1 MVTVVLRSETI
12 VIIIL
17 RAADAVA
24 TAITDAAVTYTGK
37 VTDTARKAAGAVAPR
52 VLCGILSISVL
63 TIIVIL
69 VLIEFGF
76 EGEKILGSEL
86 QVKQNA
92 RLARALKRLA
102 GELYGSDVHWQLEL
116 LQNADDNSYQ
126 TGTVPTAEFLLR
138 ASEGGEVIFR
148 CNETGFR
155 EADIRA
161 ICDIGNSSKV
171 GVAKYGPGGRVVAT
185 GEKGLGFKAV
195 FALTDRPRLFSGPY
209 RLEFDSQ
216 HPSGIGYVLPRWLE
230 DAEEARELC
239 RPAWGSVLRMPLRP
253 ELQPRK
259 EELFRRLASLP
270 PSLLLFLKRLREVSV
285 ELQGMSSAG
294 EEGADCSALRVRYA
308 EDATVEAR
316 WEEMTGPVKLEASES
331 FSGCDDV
338 CTFVHWCACGRYL
351 EMEAGVG
358 KRTIGCSSADGFRC
372 RRLASQLFV
381 AERRQAPKPGSAA
394 AEGLSK
400 PGLAS
405 PPSTLLELALPKGPE
420 GGFDRT
426 RGAQQ
431 VFAFL
436 PVRSYGL
443 PFALQA
449 DWAVSSSREELLAG
463 CAWNEFLKAQVPQL
477 MLELVPAVQAE
488 PVESALR
495 WTYYAAIPAT
505 TASTSTFFR
514 PVVAQV
520 LAKLRGCDCMLTD
533 EETFCQ
539 PQQAMRCS
547 DEARAAFHGCSP
559 LRAALRAQGFHLLHE
574 KVEASAPPGLL
585 DSLGVQRLGAA
596 ALLRLLPKTEAFPG
610 LDSWRQILVLL
621 DQLLDAA
628 PRNDAPRLVEVA
640 RQLPLLPL
648 KGDGS
653 LQSAASKLVLPPV
666 KPEVEGFPPEL
677 LAELRAVD
685 PRLLAEGGADTADA
699 DEGTLDALAAARI
712 RKLLRRLGVV
722 PLTPRL
728 VVKDII
734 GPLFSTCAVVPC
746 LVSVDEAPRPP
757 SALLALGGFLAQ
769 NAALAEE
776 LGPSAIGWPLK
787 ALDKVAVGR
796 RFSAPALHSPR
807 AAAFLEAAKGVLD
820 IHLPAAPAKLG
831 TTTALGEALETL
843 GLALPGPLVTAA
855 DGDFRSP
862 EFEQLTVAITKE
874 ARETGSLERAR
885 LLAQAL
891 NAAWQSSYL
900 RYSRRGDGVDM
911 PGWMY
916 GWMDGGMDGWRDGRM
931 DGRGKGRTEGGRE
944 TALRPRSFPAM
955 ASARASY
962 HFVGSDDAEDMV
974 KLPGLLPRLPLRD
987 DTSDCTMALVFPREV
1002 DQEKIVEEPYMM
1014 LKRIFIATGNEH
1026 STDKFLELTQRLN
1039 DEALPL
1045 AEYQTHVRRFLIEIV
1060 AESGLIMSSFPSV
1073 DEDEDF
1079 LKIYLPL
1086 DGPVIQHMAE
1096 HLEYTMP
1103 YKESV
1108 YQQVKEHGPY
1118 PGKEPMR
1125 DIQLRPLVA
1134 WDKFTVED
1142 VGRFEDFCMRDSIRI
1157 LEFWLD
1163 QWVSLDEM
1171 ERQGIIKCYFPCPE
1185 ADALENLHSHFLNLC
1200 KWVHFQG
1207 KQADELRKYFGE
1219 EIGFYFRFLGYVCHA
1234 MSFLGI
1240 VGFVIYASRHPAWHS
1255 DSYIPQRSMGYL
1267 RSGLALV
1274 YSVWAAILLIFWTI
1288 TTARICVRWGVNDI
1302 EDYEQINPDW
1312 DPVPPSAFRPLIVN
1326 VLTGAYLAAYV
1337 GAISAV
1343 LNWQFSLQDDEDPGL
1358 GAYAPLVLTVL
1369 IKFGSLSWTWIA
1381 PAIVRLENH
1390 RREDDKAVKLS
1401 VILAVVKIFVALFP
1415 FISSCFLATLYQ
1427 STCGDTFEEA
1437 AAATFPNY
1445 ASVAPL
1451 SAETME
1457 ALKPYSFEKDGRF
1470 CFHGCHPASAAAT
1483 EVWAETTCDRS
1494 VSANLKTYF
1503 FFTVALD
1510 LVFLIIP
1517 IVISANEIR
1526 QERRKQERAGKDFEY
1541 SLLQWEAKKFKY
1553 EWNSWGGD
1561 KINDNLDLTIS
1572 YAVVVCFGIISPIM
1586 ATVCLLSLLISLRL
1600 RCYRMIYATRR
1611 PLPRASTGLGVW
1623 EYIYTGINMVAV
1635 VINVGLA
1642 AVFFYPM
1649 RVKQASEKFMIFVIG
1664 EHVVLLVQFIFRLIV
1679 PAKPAD
1685 ISHIEAY
1692 NMHVKKVLRTE
1703 RSGMKRFEG
1712 LRTPA
1717 NINLDVIP
1725 DGVQSDADSSD
1736 TANEA
1741 VLRVGDKKRSVEVS
1755 GFLLA
1760 LQSSPWLPPDDSA
1773 DAEDAAQGGLCC
1785 PAELVAGTA
1794 AVRAA
1799 LPDAGLLK
1807 GRLCSAVS
1815 GAFAEALGV
1824 VTEPSVEL
1832 VMKVLRG
1839 FVTHSPVGPDSATA
1853 IYGYLERE
1861 GADLAELRRMPSVV
1875 VAAGEAAR
1883 VPADVVWE
1891 DANCD
1896 LPALQQLYSVRW
1908 RRFFVIGLGV
1918 PERPTAEQVL
1928 RRLDQ
1933 LSASTAPSA
1942 ALWPLLL
1949 RVAKE
1954 LSNPS
1959 SADAEAW
1966 AALPAALAARR
1977 CVPLQLGGLG
1987 APKEGVLLEEDA
1999 LGAGVPEAALA
2010 TLRAQAP
2017 LAAPAPRNA
2026 KDAEHWPVLAEAL
2039 KLQSLS
2045 TVCSITSIHG
2055 GEERPAPVIAKAV
2068 ASLLPLAQRFL
2079 IHKHRAVHDAVNA
2092 TCLAAK
2098 VEKLIVREVDPPLK
2112 LRCVFSVVPGQ
2123 DPIQAE
2129 VESDCYLEVRS
2140 GHVEPATSYEVRL
2153 RMLPGATLPALC
2165 VELARLL
2172 LPPAKPA
2179 KQDEATVRQTREALA
2194 TFLASAALA
2203 GASGASSL
2211 CEALQIPALP
2221 SEDSADYTPPWPMPK
2236 EVAEQLELERR
2247 LLEAAQETEPERLL
2261 PKDEEPPAEPPSKR
2275 ARTEGPE
2282 AVVAEAAMLEGVAKD
2297 RLAEMDLGKEHE
2309 TGSAARDEADG
2320 GADPASGTALEE
2332 VSETEM
2338 KDAEALLKN
2347 ISVIDQQIGE
2357 NSEGK
2362 GPGKGKGKSS
2372 GKGGDKPGK
2381 GDKERSA
2388 TELGRILDRLPGVS
2402 NAPEE
2407 ESSEAKKEKAFRT
2420 RVYDLE
2426 DLRAQSKKMRLGPL
2440 PSRND
2445 LPQEEREKV
2454 GRWGEQFVYEYLQK
2468 KLEHEDCAAALK
2480 RVIWVN
2486 EVEDSLSSETGFQYD
2501 LRIEDISSG
2510 DVEAYVEVKT
2520 SRAKDKQ
2527 LFEMS
2532 YREWTFAQK
2541 EGSKFV
2547 IFRVSNAGKEDVELC
2562 SITNPF
2568 RQWKELNLGLCLRV
2582 NVCSAKP
2589 RRQGAQVQIEPA
2601 LQDTKVSGI
2610 RWPYEK

>member
-1 MVTVVLRSETI
+1 MVRLASASRHRHEYLLLFH
-12 VIIIL
+12 L
-17 RAADAVA
+17 RALLNLPSLVRVVVCEA
-24 TAITDAAVTYTGK
+24 TG
-37 VTDTARKAAGAVAPR
+37 
-52 VLCGILSISVL
+52 LQ
-63 TIIVIL
+63 
-69 VLIEFGF
+69 EFGF

-126 TGTVPTAEFLLR
+126 NGTVPTAEFLLR
-138 ASEGGEVIFR
+138 ASGGGEVIFR

-155 EADIRA
+155 EAQCSGQEMSR
-161 ICDIGNSSKV
+161 CSVFTLQV
-171 GVAKYGPGGRVVAT
+171 GVAKYGPGGRAIPSVVAT

-285 ELQGMSSAG
+285 ELQGMSSAS
-294 EEGADCSALRVRYA
+294 EEGPRHESFAGADCSALRVRYA

-316 WEEMTGPVKLEASES
+316 WEEMTGPVKLEVSRDGGRSWEA
-331 FSGCDDV
+331 D
-338 CTFVHWCACGRYL
+338 HWL
-351 EMEAGVG
+351 LL
-358 KRTIGCSSADGFRC
+358 
-372 RRLASQLFV
+372 RRRFQVLW
-381 AERRQAPKPGSAA
+381 
-394 AEGLSK
+394 GLSK

-405 PPSTLLELALPKGPE
+405 PPSTLLELALPKSPE
-420 GGFDRT
+420 GGFDRS

-436 PVRSYGL
+436 PVRTYGL

-477 MLELVPAVQAE
+477 MLELVAAVQAE

-505 TASTSTFFR
+505 AASTSTFFR

-559 LRAALRAQGFHLLHE
+559 LPAALRAQGFHLLHE
-574 KVEASAPPGLL
+574 KVEASAPAGLL

-596 ALLRLLPKTEAFPG
+596 ALLRLLPKTQAFPG

-653 LQSAASKLVLPPV
+653 LQPAASKLVLPPA

-685 PRLLAEGGADTADA
+685 PRLFAEGGADTADT

-746 LVSVDEAPRPP
+746 VVSVDEAPRPP

-787 ALDKVAVGR
+787 ALDKVALGR

-862 EFEQLTVAITKE
+862 EFEQLTVAIIKE

-891 NAAWQSSYL
+891 NVAWQSSYL
-900 RYSRRGDGVDM
+900 RYARRGDGV
-911 PGWMY
+911 
-916 GWMDGGMDGWRDGRM
+916 
-931 DGRGKGRTEGGRE
+931 
-944 TALRPRSFPAM
+944 
-955 ASARASY
+955 
-962 HFVGSDDAEDMV
+962 
-974 KLPGLLPRLPLRD
+974 
-987 DTSDCTMALVFPREV
+987 
-1002 DQEKIVEEPYMM
+1002 
-1014 LKRIFIATGNEH
+1014 
-1026 STDKFLELTQRLN
+1026 
-1039 DEALPL
+1039 
-1045 AEYQTHVRRFLIEIV
+1045 
-1060 AESGLIMSSFPSV
+1060 
-1073 DEDEDF
+1073 
-1079 LKIYLPL
+1079 
-1086 DGPVIQHMAE
+1086 
-1096 HLEYTMP
+1096 
-1103 YKESV
+1103 
-1108 YQQVKEHGPY
+1108 
-1118 PGKEPMR
+1118 
-1125 DIQLRPLVA
+1125 
-1134 WDKFTVED
+1134 
-1142 VGRFEDFCMRDSIRI
+1142 
-1157 LEFWLD
+1157 
-1163 QWVSLDEM
+1163 
-1171 ERQGIIKCYFPCPE
+1171 
-1185 ADALENLHSHFLNLC
+1185 
-1200 KWVHFQG
+1200 
-1207 KQADELRKYFGE
+1207 
-1219 EIGFYFRFLGYVCHA
+1219 
-1234 MSFLGI
+1234 
-1240 VGFVIYASRHPAWHS
+1240 
-1255 DSYIPQRSMGYL
+1255 
-1267 RSGLALV
+1267 
-1274 YSVWAAILLIFWTI
+1274 
-1288 TTARICVRWGVNDI
+1288 
-1302 EDYEQINPDW
+1302 
-1312 DPVPPSAFRPLIVN
+1312 
-1326 VLTGAYLAAYV
+1326 
-1337 GAISAV
+1337 
-1343 LNWQFSLQDDEDPGL
+1343 
-1358 GAYAPLVLTVL
+1358 
-1369 IKFGSLSWTWIA
+1369 
-1381 PAIVRLENH
+1381 
-1390 RREDDKAVKLS
+1390 
-1401 VILAVVKIFVALFP
+1401 
-1415 FISSCFLATLYQ
+1415 
-1427 STCGDTFEEA
+1427 
-1437 AAATFPNY
+1437 
-1445 ASVAPL
+1445 
-1451 SAETME
+1451 
-1457 ALKPYSFEKDGRF
+1457 
-1470 CFHGCHPASAAAT
+1470 
-1483 EVWAETTCDRS
+1483 
-1494 VSANLKTYF
+1494 
-1503 FFTVALD
+1503 
-1510 LVFLIIP
+1510 
-1517 IVISANEIR
+1517 
-1526 QERRKQERAGKDFEY
+1526 
-1541 SLLQWEAKKFKY
+1541 
-1553 EWNSWGGD
+1553 
-1561 KINDNLDLTIS
+1561 
-1572 YAVVVCFGIISPIM
+1572 
-1586 ATVCLLSLLISLRL
+1586 
-1600 RCYRMIYATRR
+1600 
-1611 PLPRASTGLGVW
+1611 
-1623 EYIYTGINMVAV
+1623 
-1635 VINVGLA
+1635 
-1642 AVFFYPM
+1642 
-1649 RVKQASEKFMIFVIG
+1649 
-1664 EHVVLLVQFIFRLIV
+1664 
-1679 PAKPAD
+1679 
-1685 ISHIEAY
+1685 
-1692 NMHVKKVLRTE
+1692 
-1703 RSGMKRFEG
+1703 
-1712 LRTPA
+1712 
-1717 NINLDVIP
+1717 
-1725 DGVQSDADSSD
+1725 
-1736 TANEA
+1736 
-1741 VLRVGDKKRSVEVS
+1741 VS

-1760 LQSSPWLPPDDSA
+1760 LQSSPWLPPDDPA
-1773 DAEDAAQGGLCC
+1773 DGHEAPEAGGLCC

-1799 LPDAGLLK
+1799 LPDAALLK

-1933 LSASTAPSA
+1933 LSASNEPSA

-1954 LSNPS
+1954 LSDPS

-1987 APKEGVLLEEDA
+1987 APKEGVLLEDA
-1999 LGAGVPEAALA
+1999 EALGVPEAALA
-2010 TLRAQAP
+2010 MLRAQAP
-2017 LAAPAPRNA
+2017 LAAPAPKA

-2079 IHKHRAVHDAVNA
+2079 IHKHRAVYDAVNA
-2092 TCLAAK
+2092 TCLATK

-2140 GHVEPATSYEVRL
+2140 GRVEAATSYEVRL

-2179 KQDEATVRQTREALA
+2179 KQDEARLRQTREALA

-2221 SEDSADYTPPWPMPK
+2221 SEDSADYTSPWPMPK

-2261 PKDEEPPAEPPSKR
+2261 PPKDEEAPAEPPSKR

-2282 AVVAEAAMLEGVAKD
+2282 AVVAEAAMLEGAAKD
-2297 RLAEMDLGKEHE
+2297 RLAEMDLGEEHE
-2309 TGSAARDEADG
+2309 TGSAARDEADA

-2332 VSETEM
+2332 VSETDM

-2357 NSEGK
+2357 NGEGK

-2381 GDKERSA
+2381 GDKERGA
-2388 TELGRILDRLPGVS
+2388 AELGRILDRLPGVS
-2402 NAPEE
+2402 NAPED

-2440 PSRND
+2440 PNRND

-2468 KLEHEDCAAALK
+2468 KLEHEDSQK

-2486 EVEDSLSSETGFQYD
+2486 EVEETGFQYD
-2501 LRIEDISSG
+2501 LRIEDSSSG

-2568 RQWKELNLGLCLRV
+2568 RQWKELNLGLCL
-2582 NVCSAKP
+2582 
-2589 RRQGAQVQIEPA
+2589 
-2601 LQDTKVSGI
+2601 TF
-2610 RWPYEK
+2610 

>member
-1 MVTVVLRSETI
+1 MGLFECNCPNSLSCCSHLYAACVALPQYRHRAAFLWALRQDLGAAAGSEENPSKQSWSSRAPRGGFEGCRRR
-12 VIIIL
+12 VKAALL
-17 RAADAVA
+17 RHLPLEDVADAAVDAAVGMWVRVEWLRQGRVPKLGAYWADAVERSLG
-24 TAITDAAVTYTGK
+24 DAAASTDIDLGTAAQDRIRNLLGKLRMKPAELAPLLLALAQGQLPESERLSQRWEGLCRHFWAQVAVEAADGKEGPGKSSSRTLAEVRLAAVAAALEVTPASTSCAAERLWCIEETLLRRYGVSSFSQLQVPKDASKDKDKDCYRSFAEMISDWTEAPKDLRFGSGDGGAADGVVGAMVEREASQLLQELGGQDALPQEEAEDALRLLLFRRFGAVGEERDWAAAAAK
-37 VTDTARKAAGAVAPR
+37 AVADAPEEAAPAHRALRCAAAAAFGSAVATKEAAKALVALSEEGWEKAAGRLIQAAPALVALGEWLAWEEVFAAQVGSLREFLHREAPGLGIFAFEVESDFIKMDAASGTAEAFSAALEAQDSRKAAEAMLALVHSCGGLRSGPLQALQPGLRQAAASLGEAYATLMAQLMQQLPRPFRENTEVLRAVLEPLSTEADLHRFAEAAPLLADRAALLGAVKAPFLLR
-52 VLCGILSISVL
+52 RAAERLATATRTMKEAAATFTGRSATTTRTQPSTTRLESGSQSSKTQEAARPAAAAAQASSSSSVSADGAEG
-63 TIIVIL
+63 L
-69 VLIEFGF
+69 VAAIRREEFGF
-76 EGEKILGSEL
+76 EGEEILGSEL

-126 TGTVPTAEFLLR
+126 NGTLPTAEFLLR

-239 RPAWGSVLRMPLRP
+239 RPSWGSVLRMPLRT

-270 PSLLLFLKRLREVSV
+270 PSLLLFLKRLRQVSV
-285 ELQGMSSAG
+285 EFQGMSASAASAPN
-294 EEGADCSALRVRYA
+294 EEGADGLRVRYA
-308 EDATVEAR
+308 EDAAVEAR
-316 WEEMTGPVKLEASES
+316 WEEMTGPVKLEVSRDGGQSWEA
-331 FSGCDDV
+331 D
-338 CTFVHWCACGRYL
+338 HWL
-351 EMEAGVG
+351 LL
-358 KRTIGCSSADGFRC
+358 
-372 RRLASQLFV
+372 RRRFQV
-381 AERRQAPKPGSAA
+381 P
-394 AEGLSK
+394 EGLSK

-405 PPSTLLELALPKGPE
+405 PGPPSTLLELALPKSPE
-420 GGFDRT
+420 GGFDRS

-477 MLELVPAVQAE
+477 ILELVAAVRAE
-488 PVESALR
+488 PVDSALR

-505 TASTSTFFR
+505 ATASTFFR
-514 PVVAQV
+514 PMVAQV
-520 LAKLRGCDCMLTD
+520 LAKLRGCECMLTD

-547 DEARAAFHGCSP
+547 EEARAAFDGCSP

-574 KVEASAPPGLL
+574 KVEASAPAGLL
-585 DSLGVQRLGAA
+585 DGLGVQRLGAA
-596 ALLRLLPKTEAFPG
+596 ALLRLLPKAEAFPG

-628 PRNDAPRLVEVA
+628 PRNDASRLVEVA

-648 KGDGS
+648 QGDGS
-653 LQSAASKLVLPPV
+653 LQPAASKLVLPPV

-685 PRLLAEGGADTADA
+685 PRLFAEGGADRADT

-746 LVSVDEAPRPP
+746 VVPVDEAPRSP
-757 SALLALGGFLAQ
+757 SALLALGGFLAK

-776 LGPSAIGWPLK
+776 LGPSSAIGWPLK
-787 ALDKVAVGR
+787 AMDKVAVGQ
-796 RFSAPALHSPR
+796 RFFAPALHSPR

-820 IHLPAAPAKLG
+820 IHLPAAPTKLG

-862 EFEQLTVAITKE
+862 EFEQLTVAIAKE

-891 NAAWQSSYL
+891 NVAWQSSYL
-900 RYSRRGDGVDM
+900 RYARRGDGV
-911 PGWMY
+911 
-916 GWMDGGMDGWRDGRM
+916 
-931 DGRGKGRTEGGRE
+931 
-944 TALRPRSFPAM
+944 
-955 ASARASY
+955 
-962 HFVGSDDAEDMV
+962 V
-974 KLPGLLPRLPLRD
+974 
-987 DTSDCTMALVFPREV
+987 
-1002 DQEKIVEEPYMM
+1002 
-1014 LKRIFIATGNEH
+1014 
-1026 STDKFLELTQRLN
+1026 
-1039 DEALPL
+1039 
-1045 AEYQTHVRRFLIEIV
+1045 
-1060 AESGLIMSSFPSV
+1060 SSF
-1073 DEDEDF
+1073 
-1079 LKIYLPL
+1079 
-1086 DGPVIQHMAE
+1086 M
-1096 HLEYTMP
+1096 
-1103 YKESV
+1103 
-1108 YQQVKEHGPY
+1108 
-1118 PGKEPMR
+1118 
-1125 DIQLRPLVA
+1125 
-1134 WDKFTVED
+1134 
-1142 VGRFEDFCMRDSIRI
+1142 
-1157 LEFWLD
+1157 
-1163 QWVSLDEM
+1163 
-1171 ERQGIIKCYFPCPE
+1171 
-1185 ADALENLHSHFLNLC
+1185 
-1200 KWVHFQG
+1200 
-1207 KQADELRKYFGE
+1207 
-1219 EIGFYFRFLGYVCHA
+1219 
-1234 MSFLGI
+1234 
-1240 VGFVIYASRHPAWHS
+1240 
-1255 DSYIPQRSMGYL
+1255 
-1267 RSGLALV
+1267 
-1274 YSVWAAILLIFWTI
+1274 
-1288 TTARICVRWGVNDI
+1288 
-1302 EDYEQINPDW
+1302 
-1312 DPVPPSAFRPLIVN
+1312 
-1326 VLTGAYLAAYV
+1326 
-1337 GAISAV
+1337 
-1343 LNWQFSLQDDEDPGL
+1343 
-1358 GAYAPLVLTVL
+1358 
-1369 IKFGSLSWTWIA
+1369 
-1381 PAIVRLENH
+1381 
-1390 RREDDKAVKLS
+1390 
-1401 VILAVVKIFVALFP
+1401 
-1415 FISSCFLATLYQ
+1415 
-1427 STCGDTFEEA
+1427 
-1437 AAATFPNY
+1437 
-1445 ASVAPL
+1445 
-1451 SAETME
+1451 
-1457 ALKPYSFEKDGRF
+1457 
-1470 CFHGCHPASAAAT
+1470 
-1483 EVWAETTCDRS
+1483 
-1494 VSANLKTYF
+1494 
-1503 FFTVALD
+1503 
-1510 LVFLIIP
+1510 
-1517 IVISANEIR
+1517 
-1526 QERRKQERAGKDFEY
+1526 
-1541 SLLQWEAKKFKY
+1541 
-1553 EWNSWGGD
+1553 
-1561 KINDNLDLTIS
+1561 
-1572 YAVVVCFGIISPIM
+1572 
-1586 ATVCLLSLLISLRL
+1586 
-1600 RCYRMIYATRR
+1600 
-1611 PLPRASTGLGVW
+1611 
-1623 EYIYTGINMVAV
+1623 
-1635 VINVGLA
+1635 
-1642 AVFFYPM
+1642 
-1649 RVKQASEKFMIFVIG
+1649 
-1664 EHVVLLVQFIFRLIV
+1664 
-1679 PAKPAD
+1679 
-1685 ISHIEAY
+1685 
-1692 NMHVKKVLRTE
+1692 
-1703 RSGMKRFEG
+1703 
-1712 LRTPA
+1712 
-1717 NINLDVIP
+1717 
-1725 DGVQSDADSSD
+1725 
-1736 TANEA
+1736 
-1741 VLRVGDKKRSVEVS
+1741 
-1755 GFLLA
+1755 LA
-1760 LQSSPWLPPDDSA
+1760 LQSSWWLPPDDL
-1773 DAEDAAQGGLCC
+1773 AEEDGDQAPLCC

-1799 LPDAGLLK
+1799 LPDAALLK

-1839 FVTHSPVGPDSATA
+1839 FATHSPVGPDSATA
-1853 IYGYLERE
+1853 IYGYLERA
-1861 GADLAELRRMPSVV
+1861 GADLAELQRMPSVV

-1896 LPALQQLYSVRW
+1896 LPALQQLYSARW

-1918 PERPTAEQVL
+1918 PEHPTAEQVL

-1954 LSNPS
+1954 LSDAS

-1966 AALPAALAARR
+1966 AALPAALGTRR

-1987 APKEGVLLEEDA
+1987 APKEGVLLEDDVE
-1999 LGAGVPEAALA
+1999 GAGVPEAALA

-2017 LAAPAPRNA
+2017 LAAPAPRGA
-2026 KDAEHWPVLAEAL
+2026 KDAEHWPVLADAL

-2045 TVCSITSIHG
+2045 TVCSITSIYG

-2079 IHKHRAVHDAVNA
+2079 IHKHRAVYDSFNA
-2092 TCLAAK
+2092 TCLTRK
-2098 VEKLIVREVDPPLK
+2098 VEKLLVREVDPPLK
-2112 LRCVFSVVPGQ
+2112 LRCIFSVVPGQ

-2129 VESDCYLEVRS
+2129 VESDCYLQVRS
-2140 GHVEPATSYEVRL
+2140 GRVEEASYEVRL
-2153 RMLPGATLPALC
+2153 RMVCGATLPALC

-2172 LPPAKPA
+2172 LPSAKPA
-2179 KQDEATVRQTREALA
+2179 KQDEVARVRQTREALA

-2203 GASGASSL
+2203 GESGASSL

-2221 SEDSADYTPPWPMPK
+2221 SEDSPDYTSPWPMPK

-2261 PKDEEPPAEPPSKR
+2261 PPRDDEDQEPPAEPPSKR

-2282 AVVAEAAMLEGVAKD
+2282 AVMAEAAILEGAAKD
-2297 RLAEMDLGKEHE
+2297 RLAEMDLGKEEHE
-2309 TGSAARDEADG
+2309 PGSSAARDGEVDG
-2320 GADPASGTALEE
+2320 CADPASGTALEE

-2357 NSEGK
+2357 NGEGK
-2362 GPGKGKGKSS
+2362 GAGKGKGKGKGKGS
-2372 GKGGDKPGK
+2372 GKGGDKPGQ

-2388 TELGRILDRLPGVS
+2388 TELGRILDRLPGIS

-2426 DLRAQSKKMRLGPL
+2426 DLRAQSKKMRLAPL

-2468 KLEHEDCAAALK
+2468 KLEHEDSQK
-2480 RVIWVN
+2480 RVVWVN
-2486 EVEDSLSSETGFQYD
+2486 EVEETGFQYD
-2501 LRIEDISSG
+2501 LRIEDSTSG

-2541 EGSKFV
+2541 EGGKFV

-2568 RQWKELNLGLCLRV
+2568 RQWKELNLGLCL
-2582 NVCSAKP
+2582 
-2589 RRQGAQVQIEPA
+2589 
-2601 LQDTKVSGI
+2601 TF
-2610 RWPYEK
+2610 